1 MSNLVGGRSNQK
13 MRTHM
18 ALVECAA
25 QLVREG
31 KTFTVAEVADSARVG
46 RTTAYRYFPSVE
58 TLVVHATLYAST
70 EVEKR
75 SIDAALESKQT
86 VEDRLRSVVE
96 ASDITITDH
105 NYLYRTMLKLSLN
118 NEGSDDELL
127 PHRRGARKEVLESAI
142 GMLRTQLGT
151 KRYEKLIG
159 ALSLFIGIESVVV
172 LHDVCFLSTKKARE
186 IKIWGALAIL
196 KAALAE
202 TDQAGG
208 SKSAKSDDQ
217 PLAVKPIVRKPV
229 SRKTVSRKPAQR

>member
-25 QLVREG
+25 QYVREG
-31 KTFTVAEVADSARVG
+31 KSFTVAEVADSARVG

-58 TLVVHATLYAST
+58 TLVVHATLYAAT

-96 ASDITITDH
+96 ASDVTITDH
-105 NYLYRTMLKLSLN
+105 DYLYRTMLKLSLN
-118 NEGSDDELL
+118 SESSEDELL

-142 GMLRTQLGT
+142 GMLRTQLGG
-151 KRYEKLIG
+151 KRYERLIG
-159 ALSLFIGIESVVV
+159 ALSLFIGIESAVV
-172 LHDVCFLSTKKARE
+172 LRDVCFLSTEKARE

-196 KAALAE
+196 KEALAE
-202 TDQAGG
+202 MNQSSG
-208 SKSAKSDDQ
+208 SKSAKNADE
-217 PLAVKPIVRKPV
+217 PV
-229 SRKTVSRKPAQR
+229 AARQTARKTVPRKVAQR

>member
-25 QLVREG
+25 QFVREG
-31 KTFTVAEVADSARVG
+31 KAFTVAEVADSARVG

-58 TLVVHATLYAST
+58 TLVVHAALYAAT

-96 ASDITITDH
+96 ASDVTITDH
-105 NYLYRTMLKLSLN
+105 DYLYRTMLKLSLN
-118 NEGSDDELL
+118 NESSDDELL

-151 KRYEKLIG
+151 KRYERLIG
-159 ALSLFIGIESVVV
+159 ALSLFIGIESAVV
-172 LHDVCFLSTKKARE
+172 LRDVCFLSTEKARE

-202 TDQAGG
+202 MDQAVG
-208 SKSAKSDDQ
+208 SKSAKSADE
-217 PLAVKPIVRKPV
+217 PLAAKQTV
-229 SRKTVSRKPAQR
+229 RKTVSRKAAQR

>member
-1 MSNLVGGRSNQK
+1 MSKLVGGRSNQK

-25 QLVREG
+25 QFVREG

-46 RTTAYRYFPSVE
+46 RTTAYRYFPTVE

-96 ASDITITDH
+96 ASDVTITDH
-105 NYLYRTMLKLSLN
+105 DYLYRTMLKLSLN
-118 NEGSDDELL
+118 SESSDDELL

-142 GMLRTQLGT
+142 GMLRTQLGG
-151 KRYEKLIG
+151 KRYERLIG
-159 ALSLFIGIESVVV
+159 ALSLFIGIESAVV
-172 LHDVCFLSTKKARE
+172 LRDVCFLSTEKARE

-202 TDQAGG
+202 MNQSSG
-208 SKSAKSDDQ
+208 SKSAKSADE
-217 PLAVKPIVRKPV
+217 PV
-229 SRKTVSRKPAQR
+229 VAKQTARKTVSRKVAQR

>member
-1 MSNLVGGRSNQK
+1 MSNLAGGRSNQK

-25 QLVREG
+25 QFVREG

-46 RTTAYRYFPSVE
+46 RTTAYRYFPTVE

-96 ASDITITDH
+96 ASDVTITDH
-105 NYLYRTMLKLSLN
+105 DYLYRTMLKLSLN
-118 NEGSDDELL
+118 SESSDDELL

-142 GMLRTQLGT
+142 GMLRTQLGG
-151 KRYEKLIG
+151 KRYERLIG
-159 ALSLFIGIESVVV
+159 ALSLFIGIESAVV
-172 LHDVCFLSTKKARE
+172 LRDVCFLSTEKARE

-202 TDQAGG
+202 MNQSSG
-208 SKSAKSDDQ
+208 SKSAKSADE
-217 PLAVKPIVRKPV
+217 PV
-229 SRKTVSRKPAQR
+229 VAKQTARKTVSRKVAQR

>member
-25 QLVREG
+25 QYVREG
-31 KTFTVAEVADSARVG
+31 KSFTVAEVADSARVG

-75 SIDAALESKQT
+75 SIDAALESKQS

-96 ASDITITDH
+96 ASDVTITDH
-105 NYLYRTMLKLSLN
+105 DYLYRTMLKLSLN
-118 NEGSDDELL
+118 NEGTDDELL
-127 PHRRGARKEVLESAI
+127 PHRRGARKEVLDSAI
-142 GMLRTQLGT
+142 GVLRTQLGP

-159 ALSLFIGIESVVV
+159 ALSLFIGIESAVV
-172 LHDVCFLSTKKARE
+172 LRDVCFLSTEKARE

-202 TDQAGG
+202 MDQASG
-208 SKSAKSDDQ
+208 SKSAKSEDK
-217 PLAVKPIVRKPV
+217 PLVVKGIVRKAA
-229 SRKTVSRKPAQR
+229 SRKSAQR

>member
-25 QLVREG
+25 QFVREG
-31 KTFTVAEVADSARVG
+31 KSFTVAEVADSARVG

-58 TLVVHATLYAST
+58 TLVVHATLYAAT

-96 ASDITITDH
+96 ASDVTITDH
-105 NYLYRTMLKLSLN
+105 DYLYRTMLKLSLN
-118 NEGSDDELL
+118 NESSDDELL

-159 ALSLFIGIESVVV
+159 ALSLFIGIESAVV
-172 LHDVCFLSTKKARE
+172 LRDVCFLSTEKARE
-186 IKIWGALAIL
+186 IKVWGALAIL

-202 TDQAGG
+202 MDQAGG
-208 SKSAKSDDQ
+208 SKSAKTEDE
-217 PLAVKPIVRKPV
+217 PLAAKRIVRKPV
-229 SRKTVSRKPAQR
+229 SRKAAQR